1 MEIFYGMIMGYIG
14 IINYG
19 MYWDGFGYLGHRL
32 KMEGLMGTLSI
43 HGGFSIAMFDDR
55 RAYPRRSYTVILPG
69 YCEY

>member
-1 MEIFYGMIMGYIG
+1 
-14 IINYG
+14 
-19 MYWDGFGYLGHRL
+19 
-32 KMEGLMGTLSI
+32 MGTLSI